1 MLTREALIQHLLTM
15 RNGTQ
20 KTTPQPEYYRA
31 AAAFY
36 SDLFPDWKLGQG
48 LREAIQN
55 QQEKPNV

>member
-1 MLTREALIQHLLTM
+1 MLARDDLIQHLLTM
-15 RNGTQ
+15 RNGTT

-48 LREAIQN
+48 LREAMQT
-55 QQEKPNV
+55 QQESNK